1 MTDRDDVLGRR
12 IASRLDGGL
21 TAIDAESLDRLREF
35 REGALD
41 RQRTAPGFAWAW
53 AGTIGQMVPGLRNL
67 NTRHVLTIGILLLS
81 LVAAGYWQTQNQN
94 IDELADVDAGLLA
107 GDLPIDAYLDKGLD
121 SWLTRSPQ

>member
-1 MTDRDDVLGRR
+1 MMDRDDVLGRR
-12 IASRLDGGL
+12 IASRLDDGL
-21 TAIDAESLDRLREF
+21 TAIDAGALDRLREI
-35 REGALD
+35 REGALG

-53 AGTIGQMVPGLRNL
+53 AGTVGQMLPGLRNL
-67 NTRHVLTIGILLLS
+67 NARHILTAGILLLS
-81 LVAAGYWQTQNQN
+81 LAAAGYWQTQNQK